1 MTSYLR
7 PGEVSAA
14 YEALRAQATGRLA
27 PVTPHGLSLVLAT
40 GLAAWVKTWAQREEP
55 PALTPHAVTGPAPVG
70 TKAAR
75 APAGQGAPDGT
86 SGELVRLLA
95 EMALGCWAQLAVTP

>member
-27 PVTPHGLSLVLAT
+27 PVSPHGLSLVLAA
-40 GLAAWVKTWAQREEP
+40 GLAAWVKAWAQPEEP
-55 PALTPHAVTGPAPVG
+55 RAAGAVPGPAG

-75 APAGQGAPDGT
+75 APASQGVPDST